1 MEEEKLKFPNID
13 YAAALLKRLVSPL
26 AAADPNA
33 DDFNRLSGELRDIAF
48 AVLSEGRDKAARRAR
63 LQAELNGRDI
73 GYLSLAEI
81 DSADPLKDLA
91 TLQTKSGWEFFDLAD
106 VLAEEIPP
114 IYWIARY
121 FLSKPSVI
129 IFYGKAKNKKSLVV
143 TDFCIHI
150 AIGIN
155 WMTSAPNARDGIEV
169 NQSRILWVDLEN
181 GRQLMKRRMKA
192 FARALEVE
200 IPRGQ
205 FIAVSMPTPWLDL
218 SKPENIPA
226 MIDRI
231 KALGD
236 IGVVVVDHLAQCFG
250 IYDENSSQA
259 SVIMGAFRVISEACN
274 VGIVLIHHA
283 KKGVSKD
290 GGMIEDGLRGS
301 GAILA
306 GVDGAFLVEKDLTNK
321 NQVTIKPVAVRGA
334 EAPHISSNFVYE
346 SDSNLDL
353 TSASFYRIAYRS
365 TAARAHDAIIQAL
378 KEKGKLNHTGLRT
391 EAKRIDTSLSDANIR
406 EGIATLEG
414 NLEIIFIKADKGAKI
429 YQLAGDSDEAE

>member
-91 TLQTKSGWEFFDLAD
+91 TLQTKSGWEIFDLAD
-106 VLAEEIPP
+106 VITEEIPP
-114 IYWIARY
+114 IEWVVRY
-121 FLSKPSVI
+121 FISKPSVTV
-129 IFYGKAKNKKSLVV
+129 FFGRAKHKKTLAVL
-143 TDFCIHI
+143 DMCHHI
-150 AIGIN
+150 ASGLN
-155 WMTSAPNARDGIEV
+155 WMTADPNGRDGIEV
-169 NQSRILWVDLEN
+169 SAARVVWVDLEN
-181 GRQLMKRRMKA
+181 GQRLMKRRMKA
-192 FARALEVE
+192 FSHALEVD

-205 FIAVSMPTPWLDL
+205 FMAYSMPDPWLDL

-231 KALGD
+231 KALGN
-236 IGVVVVDHLAQCFG
+236 IGVLVIDHLAQVFG
-250 IYDENSSQA
+250 GIDENSPLASQ
-259 SVIMGAFRVISEACN
+259 IMGAIRVISEACN

-283 KKGVSKD
+283 KKGQGKD
-290 GGMIEDGLRGS
+290 GGMIEDQLRGS

-306 GVDGAFLVEKDLTNK
+306 GVDAAFLVEKDQIDK
-321 NQVTIKPVAVRGA
+321 NQITIKPVAVRGPD
-334 EAPHISSNFVYE
+334 APNISAKFTYE
-346 SDSNLDL
+346 QDENLDL
-353 TSASFYRIAYRS
+353 TSARFWRIAYRS
-365 TAARAHDAIIQAL
+365 IAARAHDAIIQAL
-378 KEKGKLNHTGLRT
+378 KEKGTLNHTGLRT
-391 EAKRIDTSLSDANIR
+391 EAKRIDSSLSDANIR

-414 NLEIIFIKADKGAKI
+414 TLEIVFIKADKGAKI
-429 YQLAGDSDEAE
+429 YQLASEADEDE